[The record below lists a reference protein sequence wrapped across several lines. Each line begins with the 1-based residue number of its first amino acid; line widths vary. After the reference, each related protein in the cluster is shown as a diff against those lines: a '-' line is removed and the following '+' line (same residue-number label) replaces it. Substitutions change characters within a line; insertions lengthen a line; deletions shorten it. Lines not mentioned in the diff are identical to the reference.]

1 MTTWLS
7 RWGRILAI
15 AVRRVR
21 RGAEAGMTTAEYAV
35 GTMAPEGLT
44 TWGSTCCDTL
54 PSGVPQR
61 APPP

>member
-35 GTMAPEGLT
+35 GTIVVVGVRIWALT
-44 TWGSTCCDTL
+44 CVFGHVG
-54 PSGVPQR
+54 GVPQR
-61 APPP
+61 RQG